1 MLSFTRFNKYN
12 SISKYIIT
20 RVVVFSVFIATF
32 FSFFP
37 HKASASISSMIYG
50 LLGEEDKAYD
60 VVNLSIECSGGTYM
74 RQLAHDLGEEAG
86 SGAMCLSIK
95 RISVGEFS

>member
-1 MLSFTRFNKYN
+1 MRAKDLAEQAIKDVLLVQGDFRQEAIIN
-12 SISKYIIT
+12 SWKKI
-20 RVVVFSVFIATF
+20 
-32 FSFFP
+32 
-37 HKASASISSMIYG
+37 
-50 LLGEEDKAYD
+50 GEEDKAYD

-74 RQLAHDLGEEAG
+74 RQLSHDLGEEAG